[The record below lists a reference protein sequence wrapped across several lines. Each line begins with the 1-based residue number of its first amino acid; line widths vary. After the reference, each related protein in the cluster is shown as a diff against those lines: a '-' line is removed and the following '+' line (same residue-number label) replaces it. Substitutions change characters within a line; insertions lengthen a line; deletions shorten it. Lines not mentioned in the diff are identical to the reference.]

1 MGVFS
6 RRAERTENNTLA
18 AVPFSEPRSLVA
30 AAVRVN
36 ISEKKQVDALSAR
49 RVEDKWQDDA
59 WEYYDLIGEVGFSAR
74 LIASVTS
81 RVRLFPAYIEDEE
94 NEPVHVRSVT
104 DIPQDLAKAASSA
117 IRLLG
122 TGNGGIPGLLRDA
135 ALNLFVTGECYLVR
149 EEADIMTGKPET
161 WQIRSTSEIVVEQ
174 SGRTQNVAIK
184 PRRNAKPSEYIKLSK
199 KNAFIGR
206 IWRMHPRYSDEAD
219 SSLKGLLE
227 LMDELLLLNKNSR
240 SNLKKRLNAGLL
252 YIPDEISNISQSDGD
267 VDDSTDTYAELSDD
281 NSASFEEELIEAM
294 TTPISDEGSAS
305 SVVPLLIRGPSE
317 LGDKIRHIELGD
329 MADPA
334 HLERADKVLDRI
346 LAGLDIPKDVVAGIG
361 DAKYANAVVIEETLF
376 KSHVE
381 PLVLM
386 IVDALTVV
394 FLRPVLK
401 AMGFDEDLVNNLV
414 VWYDPS
420 PITAKPSKA
429 EAANIGYDKGVLS
442 ATSWRRENG
451 FAESDAPTEAE
462 VGSRIVVERGLLSEP
477 VSEALFR
484 HLIPSIMDSVRT
496 QAQSLSP
503 SGADLDEVIESN
515 QATETEAPT
524 PPTQLLEPN

>member
-6 RRAERTENNTLA
+6 RKVERNDDNTLA
-18 AVPFSEPRSLVA
+18 AVPFAEPRSLVA
-30 AAVRVN
+30 AAVRVD
-36 ISEKKQVDALSAR
+36 IAKKSEVDALRTR
-49 RVEDKWQDDA
+49 RAEDKWQDDA

-94 NEPVHVRSVT
+94 NEPVHVRSVDT
-104 DIPQDLAKAASSA
+104 IDPDLAKAASSA

-135 ALNLFVTGECYLVR
+135 AMNLFIAGECYLVK
-149 EEADIMTGKPET
+149 EEADIMSGKPET
-161 WQIRSTSEIVVEQ
+161 WQIRSTDEVVAVTKGRSE
-174 SGRTQNVAIK
+174 TVAIK
-184 PRRNAKPSEYIKLSK
+184 PRRSAKPDEYIKLP

-219 SSLKGLLE
+219 SSLKSLLD

-267 VDDSTDTYAELSDD
+267 VDESTDTYAELSDD
-281 NSASFEEELIEAM
+281 NSESFEEELINAM
-294 TTPISDEGSAS
+294 TTPIADEGSAT
-305 SVVPLLIRGPSE
+305 SVVPLVIRGPGE
-317 LGDKIRHIELGD
+317 LGEKIRHIELGD
-329 MADPA
+329 TADPQ
-334 HLERADKVLDRI
+334 HNERADKVMDRI

-394 FLRPVLK
+394 FLRPVLT
-401 AMGFDEDLVNNLV
+401 AMGFDKDEVNNLV
-414 VWYDPS
+414 IWYDPS

-429 EAANIGYDKGVLS
+429 EAANIGYDKGILS
-442 ATSWRRENG
+442 GTSWRRENG
-451 FAESDAPTEAE
+451 FSESDAPSESE
-462 VGSRIVVERGLLSEP
+462 IGSRLAVDKGLLSEP
-477 VSEALFR
+477 VTEALLR
-484 HLIPSIMDSVRT
+484 HLIPSIMDSVRS
-496 QAQSLSP
+496 QAQSVSP
-503 SGADLDEVIESN
+503 SGNTLDEVIEN
-515 QATETEAPT
+515 NAATPEEEAQQ
-524 PPTQLLEPN
+524 PPTQLLEP